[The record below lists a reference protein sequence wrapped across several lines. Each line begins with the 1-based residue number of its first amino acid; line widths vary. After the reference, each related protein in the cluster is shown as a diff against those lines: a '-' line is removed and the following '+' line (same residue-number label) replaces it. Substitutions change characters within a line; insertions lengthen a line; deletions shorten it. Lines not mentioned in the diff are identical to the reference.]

1 MVEIVHTI
9 TYLVFAENTKYN
21 WIGKTIKRS
30 HLGYEV
36 FFIWMKYCEIMNG
49 YFHICHLF
57 CAQTI

>member
-36 FFIWMKYCEIMNG
+36 FSLKWKI
-49 YFHICHLF
+49 
-57 CAQTI
+57 ARS